1 MTAGV
6 LTNIDELNEALAIY
20 QKVVKVEAS
29 EAVRNKMADI
39 AFRASQNTD
48 FTPRDSIRS
57 QLSNLP
63 ITKDGGKKRSGNTK
77 YVGLYKLINW
87 QRKLNGLLPA
97 GGSKY
102 RMKNITKPGSM
113 VYQERRVKNQI
124 RGSGPSQRI
133 NPFMDG
139 KYKAFLKVRSSSSKF
154 IRVAWG
160 VAADFYGKPF
170 SRGDFGSSA
179 LARFSGQAYGGAS
192 IKQVNADMAEFSMFN
207 GAGSFDLR
215 GKEPKL
221 RSAKDQTNARKIIEA
236 GLKKAVDFVLYDS
249 KNGIVPYLQARAK
262 RVEQALKVMGRLK

>member
-6 LTNIDELNEALAIY
+6 LTNIDELNEALEIY
-20 QKVVKVEAS
+20 QRVVKVEAT

-39 AFRASQNTD
+39 AFRASENTR
-48 FTPRDSIRS
+48 FTPRDAISS

-63 ITKDGGKKRSGNTK
+63 ITKDGGKKRSGYTK

-87 QRKLNGLLPA
+87 QRKLNGLPPA
-97 GGSKY
+97 GGSKF
-102 RMKNITKPGSM
+102 RMKNISKPGSM

-124 RGSGPSQRI
+124 RGNGPSQRSS
-133 NPFMDG
+133 PFMDG
-139 KYKAFLKVRSSSSKF
+139 KYKDFLRSRVKSSKF
-154 IRVAWG
+154 IRIAWG

-170 SRGDFGSSA
+170 RRGDFGPSA

-192 IKQVNADMAEFSMFN
+192 IKKVNADIAEFSMFN

-215 GKEPKL
+215 GKEPKV
-221 RSAKDQTNARKIIEA
+221 RSAKDQTNARKIIEE
-236 GLKKAVDFVLYDS
+236 GLKKAVDYVLYDS